1 MATRRRRRGK
11 LYYLLLTLVLFMV
24 LYSFTARGFV
34 GQLVL
39 DIIMLAIL
47 VAVVVL
53 VSQTRRSLII
63 SLLLGVPWLIMVF
76 LDLFVVVDRTLYCG
90 TTAFGILFLIYVT
103 AVVFRNVVR
112 SKRVT
117 ADTIYGAIS
126 VYLLLGILWGVAY
139 RLLESISP
147 GSFAGPMG
155 IDPET
160 GIEVPSYVYF
170 SFTTLTTLGYGDI
183 TPLSAPARAIAI
195 LEAVAGPLYITIL
208 ISQLVAKYVSRKVEH
223 EIEDDQV

>member
-1 MATRRRRRGK
+1 
-11 LYYLLLTLVLFMV
+11 MV